1 MPTPHNTTNHRR
13 LVAGVSIAGVV
24 VCGAIGITA
33 ASADPA
39 PTQAAGACTTTA
51 HIGDSTSIG
60 MTDPQFLP
68 DTTEQLPAQYA
79 AIAGVHNTIVDAASG
94 RAVVEQIANA
104 SPGVDAIAAANTH
117 NPDCYVIALGDNDAA
132 NEAADSAVTAAE
144 RIDRVMA
151 LTNGKPVLWPTVKT
165 TAAAAAPADNT
176 AMIHFND
183 ALRAAT
189 GRYPNLH
196 VFDWAAQATD
206 DLFFPDGIHYTVEG
220 TKARIAAFAHALSDM
235 SHTAATAQTPSA
247 EEAADIADT
256 TSVDDTTSPETTDG
270 DTTTPAVT
278 TPTIE
283 TTTATETSTAT
294 TSVTTTATPPKTTV
308 TVTATPPTTT
318 ITATTTTTAT
328 PAR

>member
-33 ASADPA
+33 AAADPA
-39 PTQAAGACTTTA
+39 ATPTAGACTTTA
-51 HIGDSTSIG
+51 HIGDSTSVG

-68 DTTEQLPAQYA
+68 DTNEQLPAQYA

-132 NEAADSAVTAAE
+132 NEAAGSAVTAAE

-196 VFDWAAQATD
+196 VFDWAAQASD

-220 TKARIAAFAHALSDM
+220 TKARIAAFAHALRDM
-235 SHTAATAQTPSA
+235 SQTAAAAQTPST
-247 EEAADIADT
+247 EETTDTADT
-256 TSVDDTTSPETTDG
+256 TTDD
-270 DTTTPAVT
+270 DTTTPADT
-278 TPTIE
+278 TPTTE
-283 TTTATETSTAT
+283 TTTATETTTETSTAT
-294 TSVTTTATPPKTTV
+294 TTVTTTATPPKSTV

-318 ITATTTTTAT
+318 ITATTTSTAT